1 MTGSTGQ
8 SPRSGAEYWLGDVPA
23 KVLGVV
29 ACAMLF
35 VMMML
40 TFVDVAGR
48 YLFAAP
54 LPAAY
59 EMIAFV
65 MPGIIFCALPHV
77 NLQEG
82 HVTIDLLDGFISK
95 KIQRWQ
101 SFVVNMLSAIAVG
114 FVAVQLWTRS
124 RSHLRYEEVT
134 DELYLELWI
143 FSTTMSVLCGIA
155 VIAFLVNA
163 WGYAANTR
171 QRHSMEDGVSPT

>member
-1 MTGSTGQ
+1 MTGSTGH
-8 SPRSGAEYWLGDVPA
+8 SRDSGPEFWLGVMPA
-23 KVLGVV
+23 RVLGMI
-29 ACAMLF
+29 ACALLF

-48 YLFAAP
+48 YLFSAP

-82 HVTIDLLDGFISK
+82 HVTIDLLDHFITK
-95 KIQRWQ
+95 NVQRWQ
-101 SFVVNMLSAIAVG
+101 SFVVNIISAVATG
-114 FVAVQLWTRS
+114 FVAMQLWTRS

-143 FSTTMSVLCGIA
+143 FSTAMSVLCGIA
-155 VIAFLVNA
+155 VIAFLINA
-163 WGYAANTR
+163 WGYATNTR
-171 QRHSMEDGVSPT
+171 QRHTMEDGVSPT